1 MKRLTTLTRILMIC
15 LGLFLSFGAAAQQGQ
30 RQSMQERHAQ
40 MLKEYKEQLN
50 LTDEQVTKLEA
61 IYASTGAQQQAL
73 RNQNANREEMM
84 TKRRELMTKTQ
95 AEVRAVLTEEQ
106 AKKFDVMVAER
117 QQRMRNGQGQR
128 PRSNN

>member
-1 MKRLTTLTRILMIC
+1 MTTLTRILMIC